1 MGTKRKYIEPSNG
14 PAPRDLSD
22 HPFYGIPLDAE
33 QRVFA
38 ESILNPERLI
48 VFCDAPAGTGKTTV
62 SMGAAN
68 LLVQH
73 GEYDGIIGIVSPCN
87 EGRQGFLPGDLT
99 AKSEVYFEPFYQAM
113 IECGLN
119 PQTDVCGESLV
130 SQKTGEALVTLITD
144 TYLRGSNFHNK
155 VVIIDEAQNFTASN
169 LKKTLTRVADD
180 CKVIC
185 IGHKGQNDLDKPG
198 SSGFEQYIA
207 HFQSDPRTAVCELKT
222 NHRGWISSHADALQ
236 F

>member
-1 MGTKRKYIEPSNG
+1 MATRKKYIENTDG
-14 PAPRDLSD
+14 PAPRDLTD
-22 HPFYGIPLDAE
+22 HPFYGLPLDEDQKA
-33 QRVFA
+33 FA
-38 ESILNPERLI
+38 EAILNPEKLI

-73 GEYDGIIGIVSPCN
+73 HEYEGIIGIVSPCN
-87 EGRQGFLPGDLT
+87 EGRQGFLPGDIT

-113 IECGLN
+113 VECNMN
-119 PQTDVCGESLV
+119 PQTDVCNDALV
-130 SQKTGEALVTLITD
+130 NQKNGDGLVTLITD
-144 TYLRGSNFHNK
+144 TFLRGSNFHKK

-169 LKKTLTRVADD
+169 LKKTLTRIADD

-185 IGHKGQNDLDKPG
+185 IGHLGQNDLDSPEQ
-198 SSGFEQYIA
+198 SGFEQYIE
-207 HFQSDPRTAVCELKT
+207 HFRADSRTAVCELRT